1 MIFTVGLSY
10 LAVSIFVSHKISWNS
25 NVSGDFVTREEV
37 YVMHVIFLI
46 PPIHIKNSLKTL
58 HLHIFTPKLPSE
70 IDISE
75 NYFYGIILVSVSFC
89 VQICWRSINI
99 LISPMSYII
108 KIHGDN
114 LFLGSRSYPRSW
126 PLSHQSHYNLT
137 LNYDL
142 KKFNFFFAS

>member
-1 MIFTVGLSY
+1 ML
-10 LAVSIFVSHKISWNS
+10 
-25 NVSGDFVTREEV
+25 
-37 YVMHVIFLI
+37 
-46 PPIHIKNSLKTL
+46 KNSLKTL

-75 NYFYGIILVSVSFC
+75 IIFTRLSLFLYLFVFRFAEGLSISVSHQC
-89 VQICWRSINI
+89 H
-99 LISPMSYII
+99 II

-142 KKFNFFFAS
+142 KKFNFFFCLLERSGTSSYHMLLFHFFSSLYIKMEYFLWVKNLYFC